1 LGGCSLGGGD
11 VGAGAVGG
19 PGNDCVVLTLGVRLV
34 CDMAALSSLAMTGLR
49 ASFLCS
55 ECVGVALGLRV
66 ICSWCG
72 CSTLRIESRKRLASS
87 GVQKYKSTVCSL
99 YMYLPWF
106 EGSGVGRCHCD
117 VS

>member
-1 LGGCSLGGGD
+1 
-11 VGAGAVGG
+11 VGG

-55 ECVGVALGLRV
+55 ECVGVALGLRT
-66 ICSWCG
+66 ICIWCG
-72 CSTLRIESRKRLASS
+72 CSTLRMESRKRLASS

-117 VS
+117 VSWWGLALPL